1 MSSHFYK
8 MAVTRAAF
16 ILCFLVM
23 FSSVSG
29 QQKSLEDDVELLDS
43 PPYQERNLNNFP
55 YIDTF
60 PAFAETGDSVMLRCP
75 FNVSDETVIQ
85 WSKDGRE
92 FYKHDPTENPPGK
105 MHKENTIREFSKSRA
120 TRKTIVL
127 ENVTAE
133 TNGKYECKVTHY
145 NPNAGN
151 ETPPWTIELFENTL
165 TIVCLPEE
173 TPVIMVLPSEDK
185 DENLTRL
192 ECCPPKSDPRPSLS
206 WFRNYETVASSS
218 NHYDSNGCLLLTVPN
233 PPLNTRSHFTCKMDV
248 SVSVTTKLGVESVEY
263 VLGVYWSSQ
272 TVILPRNSTSHS
284 KGGSR
289 PSKIMLICSILLF
302 IHVFRKIVSC

>member
-8 MAVTRAAF
+8 MTLTRAAL
-16 ILCFLVM
+16 ILGFLVM
-23 FSSVSG
+23 FSLVSG
-29 QQKSLEDDVELLDS
+29 QQKSFEEGVELLDS
-43 PPYQERNLNNFP
+43 PSYREHNLNNLP

-60 PAFAETGDSVMLRCP
+60 PAFAETGDSVIFSCP
-75 FNVSDETVIQ
+75 FNVSDETVVQ

-92 FYKHDPTENPPGK
+92 FYKHDLQENPPGK
-105 MHKENTIREFSKSRA
+105 IYKENTIREFSQSRV

-151 ETPPWTIELFENTL
+151 QTSPWTVELFETTL
-165 TIVCLPEE
+165 TVVRLPEE
-173 TPVIMVLPSEDK
+173 TPVITVFK
-185 DENLTRL
+185 NENLTRL
-192 ECCPPKSDPRPSLS
+192 ECCPPKSDPRPSLT

-218 NHYDSNGCLLLTVPN
+218 NHYDSNGCLLLTVSN

-248 SVSVTTKLGVESVEY
+248 SVSVTTKLGVESADY

-272 TVILPRNSTSHS
+272 TVILPRNSTSNS

-289 PSKIMLICSILLF
+289 PSNIMLIFSTLLF
-302 IHVFRKIVSC
+302 IHVFRKFVSC